1 MNQHSEINCFL
12 YLPPI
17 KLQLLKPFK
26 LIALPFTC
34 IILLTTSCGTG
45 ESEPLESNLG
55 EDTLQV
61 ESLEDA
67 LSKEAN
73 DKKRKNDSLES
84 KESIKKIEEKYG
96 EQWDFCDCVVK
107 GDSINKAFT
116 KPNLPDKEFDRL
128 SKRFD
133 EIDEKCQAFRILD
146 ANRTPEER
154 AAHEKKV
161 KKCLKEA
168 GIKK

>member
-1 MNQHSEINCFL
+1 MKSTRRSLSSLFFV
-12 YLPPI
+12 
-17 KLQLLKPFK
+17 LLFSV
-26 LIALPFTC
+26 
-34 IILLTTSCGTG
+34 SCSQGDSKT
-45 ESEPLESNLG
+45 ENLDSTD
-55 EDTLQV
+55 DTLLV

-67 LSKEAN
+67 LSTEVN
-73 DKKRKNDSLES
+73 EKKRKNDSLEL
-84 KESIKKIEEKYG
+84 KESIKKIEAKYG

-107 GDSINKAFT
+107 GDSINKAFL

-133 EIDEKCQAFRILD
+133 EIDEKCQAFRIQD

-154 AAHEKKV
+154 IIHEKKV
-161 KKCLKEA
+161 KKCLRAA

>member
-1 MNQHSEINCFL
+1 MKS
-12 YLPPI
+12 YL
-17 KLQLLKPFK
+17 LGVFSLVF
-26 LIALPFTC
+26 
-34 IILLTTSCGTG
+34 ILLLMASCSSGDADIVTDN
-45 ESEPLESNLG
+45 SSD
-55 EDTLQV
+55 DTLKV
-61 ESLEDA
+61 ETLEDA
-67 LSKEAN
+67 LAKEAN
-73 DKKRKNDSLES
+73 DKKRKTDSLEL
-84 KESIKKIEEKYG
+84 KESIKKIEAKYG

-133 EIDEKCQAFRILD
+133 EIDEKCQAFRIQD

>member
-1 MNQHSEINCFL
+1 MKSTRRSLSSLFFV
-12 YLPPI
+12 
-17 KLQLLKPFK
+17 LLFSV
-26 LIALPFTC
+26 
-34 IILLTTSCGTG
+34 SCSQGDSKT
-45 ESEPLESNLG
+45 ENLDSTD
-55 EDTLQV
+55 DTLLV

-67 LSKEAN
+67 LSTEVN
-73 DKKRKNDSLES
+73 EKKRKNDSLEL
-84 KESIKKIEEKYG
+84 KESIKKIEAKYG

-107 GDSINKAFT
+107 GDSINKAFL

-133 EIDEKCQAFRILD
+133 EIDEKCQAFRIQD

-154 AAHEKKV
+154 TIHDKKV
-161 KKCLKEA
+161 KKCLRAA

>member
-1 MNQHSEINCFL
+1 LFFIFTL
-12 YLPPI
+12 
-17 KLQLLKPFK
+17 KLNLVKPTRRSLSSLFFVLL
-26 LIALPFTC
+26 LSV
-34 IILLTTSCGTG
+34 SCGQGDSKSVDLDSTA
-45 ESEPLESNLG
+45 
-55 EDTLQV
+55 DTLVV

-67 LSKEAN
+67 LSQEVN
-73 DKKRKNDSLES
+73 DKKRLNDSIEL
-84 KESIKKIEEKYG
+84 KESIKKIEAKYG

-107 GDSINKAFT
+107 GDSINKAFL

-133 EIDEKCQAFRILD
+133 EIDEKCQAFRIQD

-154 AAHEKKV
+154 IIHEKKV
-161 KKCLKEA
+161 KKCLRAA

>member
-1 MNQHSEINCFL
+1 MK
-12 YLPPI
+12 P
-17 KLQLLKPFK
+17 LQL
-26 LIALPFTC
+26 IAISYISML
-34 IILLTTSCGTG
+34 LLTTSCGTG
-45 ESEPLESNLG
+45 DSEPDDVDLI
-55 EDTLQV
+55 EDTLHV

-67 LSKEAN
+67 LEKEAN
-73 DKKRKNDSLES
+73 DKKRKTDSLEL
-84 KESIKKIEEKYG
+84 KESIKKIEAKYG

-133 EIDEKCQAFRILD
+133 EIDEKCQAFRIQD

>member
-1 MNQHSEINCFL
+1 VKSTRRSLSSLFFV
-12 YLPPI
+12 
-17 KLQLLKPFK
+17 LLFSV
-26 LIALPFTC
+26 
-34 IILLTTSCGTG
+34 SCSQGDSKT
-45 ESEPLESNLG
+45 ENLDSTD
-55 EDTLQV
+55 DTLLV

-67 LSKEAN
+67 LSTEVN
-73 DKKRKNDSLES
+73 EKKRKNDSLEL
-84 KESIKKIEEKYG
+84 KESIKKIEAKYG

-107 GDSINKAFT
+107 GDSINKAFL

-133 EIDEKCQAFRILD
+133 EIDEKCQAFRIQD

-154 AAHEKKV
+154 IIHEKKV
-161 KKCLKEA
+161 KKCLRAA